1 MMYRSS
7 LRSTQKLSAWCALGL
22 LLSWGAP
29 ALAQDDG
36 PSQGSEQ
43 RLTKAPKLKKAV
55 EAQYPAEALQK
66 RVEGAVKLRL
76 TIDANGKV
84 VEVEVLESP
93 GAGLGEAAKLAA
105 SQFEFE
111 PAEINN
117 VPAAVT
123 LGFAI
128 NFELPILPASF
139 KAQVLDA
146 TSGQGL
152 AGVEVT
158 LEYTGPEALE
168 QPVGKRAVT
177 DAQGQVVLDELPAGS
192 YKVRLRLDE
201 YRDLETSIEL
211 VAGKTSEAD
220 YKVEAQP
227 LNFVGQV
234 REAGTR
240 KALPGVQVQV
250 EDAQGKLVREGFTDA
265 SGEFGFR
272 GLAPGKYRARIKSQG
287 YLASAYEEQIARD
300 QLTRVTYY
308 AEAEFYDEYTAQ
320 TVAMRERREVSKQ
333 VLKLEEVRR
342 IPGTGGDVVR
352 VIQNLPGV
360 ARPRFVSGAIIV
372 RGSAPRD
379 TQTFLE
385 GDNIPLVFHF
395 FAGPAVINSE
405 MIESIDFYP
414 GNFSAQYGRALAG
427 IINLNT
433 RDPKTD
439 RVHGWAEVD
448 VLNATALIEGPI
460 TENLSFALS
469 GRRSYYDLFLNAL
482 IPEDTVDVVAA
493 PYYWDYQAWLTYKGF
508 KDSKLELFLYGS
520 SDTVNLILPQN
531 DPQGNAD
538 FQVTGLNL
546 DNAFHRM
553 QLRWE
558 WKPTGPLE
566 NRLMVSYGTNTAAFE
581 AAENLFF
588 RGVYRQVQLRDE
600 LLMRLADNFKLRLGA
615 DMQLGN
621 VTFSYEIPRFSE
633 DGNDRGTARDGSGG
647 GGRPNFGRDGA
658 QGEATQPLMSPA
670 VYAEADWEVIEG
682 LTLIPG
688 VRVDHFGQT
697 SETAFSPRLSA
708 RWQLNKPVA
717 LKGGIGRFVQ
727 PPLPG
732 ATDPIFGNPQ
742 ITYEKALHYSIGGEW
757 RPLDY
762 LEFDTTLFY
771 RDTYDLVSN
780 TSEFTVDEDGNT
792 RPTIFSNEGQ
802 GRAYG
807 AEILLRHYPQNRF
820 FGWLAYTLSRSE
832 RKNLTTGKWQP
843 FQFDQTHIL
852 TAVAGYNLP
861 YGIDLSLRF
870 RLVTGNPI
878 TPIVGGSYDVEQD
891 RYLPVYGE
899 PFSARNDPFRQLD
912 LRIDKRWV
920 FDTWILGAYLDI
932 INVTWVD
939 NAEGRRYNY
948 DYTQSAPVL
957 GLPIIPTLGVN
968 ARF

>member
-1 MMYRSS
+1 MHTAATCPRALSS
-7 LRSTQKLSAWCALGL
+7 LTTLGVVLVAALGAT
-22 LLSWGAP
+22 SAP
-29 ALAQDDG
+29 RHARAQD
-36 PSQGSEQ
+36 PPAQAQQGSVQ
-43 RLTKAPKLKKAV
+43 LTKAPKLKKAV

-320 TVAMRERREVSKQ
+320 TVAMRERREVSRQ
-333 VLKLEEVRR
+333 TVSLQETRR

-360 ARPRFVSGAIIV
+360 ARAAFNSGLLVV
-372 RGSAPRD
+372 RGANPRD
-379 TQTFLE
+379 TAVFVE
-385 GDNIPLVFHF
+385 GDQLPLIYHF
-395 FAGPAVINSE
+395 LAGPAVINSE
-405 MIESIDFYP
+405 MIESIDFFP
-414 GNFSAQYGRALAG
+414 GNFSPYYGRATAG
-427 IINLNT
+427 IIDLKT
-433 RDPKTD
+433 RAP
-439 RVHGWAEVD
+439 REQGVHGFAKVD
-448 VLNATALIEGPI
+448 LLDAAVLIEAP
-460 TENLSFALS
+460 LSDTVTFAAS
-469 GRRSYYDLFLNAL
+469 ARRSYIDAL
-482 IPEDTVDVVAA
+482 LPLVIPQDSGFFIA
-493 PYYWDYQAWLTYKGF
+493 PYYWDYQSWLTWRPS
-508 KDSKLELFLYGS
+508 KDSLVELFAYGS
-520 SDTVNLILPQN
+520 RDELRITLGEVA
-531 DPQGNAD
+531 GNENVQ
-538 FQVTGLNL
+538 FTGITQEIE
-546 DNAFHRM
+546 FHRA

-558 WKPTGPLE
+558 WRPEANLRNTFMASFGVGLTGVGLGDQFGVEQTVWSVNIREDLEMKLHPTLKARVGL
-566 NRLMVSYGTNTAAFE
+566 
-581 AAENLFF
+581 
-588 RGVYRQVQLRDE
+588 
-600 LLMRLADNFKLRLGA
+600 
-615 DMQLGN
+615 DMQALYSR
-621 VTFSYEIPRFSE
+621 FKAQIPSFGPPEPE
-633 DGNDRGTARDGSGG
+633 DGPNPAEDGLDL
-647 GGRPNFGRDGA
+647 DGFF
-658 QGEATQPLMSPA
+658 SVIYPA
-670 VYAEADWEVIEG
+670 VYGELEYSPTDAIK
-682 LTLIPG
+682 IMPG
-688 VRVDHFGQT
+688 VRVDHYGT
-697 SETAFSPRLSA
+697 VKNTAFGPRLNA
-708 RWQLNKPVA
+708 RWDLSKRWA
-717 LKGGIGRFVQ
+717 AKGGVGLFTQQ
-727 PPLPG
+727 PAEQTTFAG
-732 ATDPIFGNPQ
+732 VGNPNLVS
-742 ITYEKALHYSIGGEW
+742 EKALHYAVGAEW

-762 LEFDTTLFY
+762 LELGATLFY
-771 RDTYDLVSN
+771 RDMFDLVAG
-780 TSEFTVDEDGNT
+780 TSAFTIDPDTERPVYEFFNNDGL
-792 RPTIFSNEGQ
+792 
-802 GRAYG
+802 GRSYG
-807 AEILLRHYPQNRF
+807 AEFLIRHYPNNRF

-832 RKNLTTGKWQP
+832 RKNLITDRWET
-843 FQFDQTHIL
+843 FEFDQTHIL

-861 YGIDLSLRF
+861 WNIDVSARF
-870 RLVTGNPI
+870 QYVTGNPF
-878 TPIVGGSYDVEQD
+878 TPIIGATYNADED
-891 RYLPVYGE
+891 DYEPVRGE
-899 PFSARNDPFRQLD
+899 RNSRRNAPFNRLD

-920 FDTWILGAYLDI
+920 YEAWILGIYLDI
-932 INVTWVD
+932 QNTY
-939 NAEGRRYNY
+939 NASNPEGVQYNY
-948 DYTQSAPVL
+948 DFSQSQPVN
-957 GLPIIPTLGVN
+957 GIPFLPTVGVN